1 MTVGRETGGPPILV
15 AYDGSD
21 HARAAVERAAS
32 LLRARPTVV
41 VCVWAP
47 IVYTASSAT
56 LGAPGG
62 VLMAGA
68 QGLDEVA
75 RERAQ
80 QLADEGAELARQA
93 GLDADARAVQAAGAA
108 WHGIVRVADELDA
121 ALIVTGM
128 RGRSA
133 MAAAFL
139 GSTAQGVLH
148 HAHRP
153 VLVVAGY

>member
-1 MTVGRETGGPPILV
+1 MTVSRETGGPPILV

-32 LLRARPTVV
+32 LLPARPTVV

-93 GLDADARAVQAAGAA
+93 GLDAVARAVQAAGAA

-121 ALIVTGM
+121 ALIVTGT

-153 VLVVAGY
+153 VLVVAGD